1 MSFPLRTRTRGR
13 PGRNAGVVNVA
24 VAHEFDALGLITWD
38 LGAWYAEDPDWV
50 TPGNGGAVS
59 QWDDGGSGLARHM
72 VQATASK
79 QPTYSAAHAS
89 FNNKPA
95 VVVDGGDELSTS
107 GTLTAPTK
115 PYSIVIVGRFAS
127 VASTT
132 ALFGC
137 GASGLG
143 IGTFFVNQPTGEYRY
158 YAGVGTLAVAGAN
171 TSVHLWRIYVND
183 ASSVLEVDGSATAG
197 SLGTA
202 QDITSFGMFATSGG
216 GSAYAPNGSGIAFL
230 GLYTGNVAA
239 HGSWATF
246 KTEVATHYGI
256 TVA

>member
-1 MSFPLRTRTRGR
+1 MAFPLRTRTRGR
-13 PGRNAGVVNVA
+13 PGRGAGVKSVA
-24 VAHEFDALGLITWD
+24 AADEFDALGLITWD
-38 LGAWYAEDPDWV
+38 QGAWYAEDPDWV

-72 VQATASK
+72 VQATSSL

-95 VVVDGGDELSTS
+95 VVVDGGDEMSTS

-115 PYSIVIVGRFAS
+115 PYSIVLIGRFAS

-132 ALFGC
+132 ALWGR
-137 GASGLG
+137 GAGGSG

-158 YAGVGTLAVAGAN
+158 YSGAGVLAVAGAN

-197 SLGTA
+197 TLGTA
-202 QDITSFGMFATSGG
+202 EAITSFGLFSTSGG
-216 GSAYAPNGSGIAFL
+216 GSAYAPSGSGLAFV
-230 GLYTGNVAA
+230 GVYSGDVAA
-239 HGSWATF
+239 HGSWSTF
-246 KTEVATHYGI
+246 KAEAATHYGLTI
-256 TVA
+256 A